1 MLCKILGRFVYDNAT
16 ASAVTTGGNILLPNS
31 TVTSSCV
38 SCDGSN
44 ITISRGGT
52 YLIVADFTFAATATG
67 AQETQMYRNGNAV
80 LGAHA
85 INTVAAIGD
94 YVSQSFSTLV
104 TVPKNAPLTT
114 LNFKSADAASVRVAN
129 VIVSKIA

>member
-16 ASAVTTGGNILLPNS
+16 ASTVTAGGNVPLPNS
-31 TVTSSCV
+31 TVTNGCV

-52 YLIVADFTFAATATG
+52 YLVTADFTFVATATG
-67 AQETQMYRNGNAV
+67 VQETQMYRGGNAA

-85 INTVAAIGD
+85 IDTVAAVGD
-94 YVSQSFSTLV
+94 YVSQSFSALV
-104 TVPKNAPLTT
+104 TVPKNAPLVT
-114 LNFKSADAASVRVAN
+114 LNFKSTDATSVRVAN
-129 VIVSKIA
+129 VIVSKTA